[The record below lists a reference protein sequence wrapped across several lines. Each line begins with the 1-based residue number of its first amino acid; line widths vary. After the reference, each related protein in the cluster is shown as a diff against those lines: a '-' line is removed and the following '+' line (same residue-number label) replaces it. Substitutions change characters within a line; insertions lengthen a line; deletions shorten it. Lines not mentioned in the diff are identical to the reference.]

1 MNLFNGS
8 IYFSRIEIL
17 VPGMVHIFQP
27 SSEMYVLGGP
37 NISKY
42 KDPWETNNFRGVHIF
57 QLTCEIYVPGGP
69 NISKYKDQGEPF
81 WGVGGSK
88 FFMTGV

>member
-1 MNLFNGS
+1 
-8 IYFSRIEIL
+8 
-17 VPGMVHIFQP
+17 MVRIFQP
-27 SSEMYVLGGP
+27 SSEIYVLGGP

-69 NISKYKDQGEPF
+69 NISKYKDRG
-81 WGVGGSK
+81 GTILGGSK
-88 FFMTGV
+88 FFMTGITY

>member
-1 MNLFNGS
+1 MNYFKGS
-8 IYFSRIEIL
+8 IYFSRVEIL
-17 VPGMVHIFQP
+17 VPGMVRIFQP
-27 SSEMYVLGGP
+27 SSEIYVLGSP

-69 NISKYKDQGEPF
+69 NISKYKDRGEPF
-81 WGVGGSK
+81 WGGP
-88 FFMTGV
+88 TQ

>member
-1 MNLFNGS
+1 
-8 IYFSRIEIL
+8 
-17 VPGMVHIFQP
+17 MVRIFQP
-27 SSEMYVLGGP
+27 SSEIYVLGGP

-69 NISKYKDQGEPF
+69 NISKYKDRGEPF
-81 WGVGGSK
+81 WGGPN
-88 FFMTGV
+88 FL